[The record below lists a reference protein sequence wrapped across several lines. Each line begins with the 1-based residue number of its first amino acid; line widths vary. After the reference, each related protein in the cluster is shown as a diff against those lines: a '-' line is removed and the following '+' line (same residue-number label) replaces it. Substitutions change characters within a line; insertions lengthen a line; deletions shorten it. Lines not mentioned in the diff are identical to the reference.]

1 MFYMHGIG
9 WGWWLVMSIGIVAFW
24 GLVIYAIILLIRSP
38 SHEGA
43 EQSGESPEQVLK
55 RRLAQGELSI
65 DEYRQ
70 LQATLHEAPPDRA
83 AALITADRMPAGW
96 PRRAPPE
103 RPC

>member
-24 GLVIYAIILLIRSP
+24 GLVIYATILLIRGP
-38 SHEGA
+38 SREGA
-43 EQSGESPEQVLK
+43 ELPGESPEQTLK

-70 LQATLHEAPPDRA
+70 LQATIREHPPDKA
-83 AALITADRMPAGW
+83 AA
-96 PRRAPPE
+96 
-103 RPC
+103 